1 MIPSCFEQ
9 PETEPQPNWQSMI
22 LPLCT
27 RSVFNEKE
35 KSCPADVAGQLFY
48 IEKSLQA
55 CKLFQLMINADD
67 VYD

>member
-1 MIPSCFEQ
+1 
-9 PETEPQPNWQSMI
+9 MI

-48 IEKSLQA
+48 IEKSLRLA
-55 CKLFQLMINADD
+55 SFSSL
-67 VYD
+67 